1 MVVVVVRFEEFNL
14 KFNKVR
20 DPHSTTAG
28 ATMAEKLE
36 GASDGGG
43 SPSFSSP
50 VRSPS
55 PIIVPPMFHS
65 FLLFFPPT
73 LNSAERSEQAL

>member
-14 KFNKVR
+14 KFYKVR

-36 GASDGGG
+36 GTSDRGG
-43 SPSFSSP
+43 SPFFSSP
-50 VRSPS
+50 VAPRLPLLFPQCFTRSYS
-55 PIIVPPMFHS
+55 S
-65 FLLFFPPT
+65 FLPL
-73 LNSAERSEQAL
+73 

>member
-28 ATMAEKLE
+28 ATTAEKLE
-36 GASDGGG
+36 GTSDGVDPLPFLPPLLPVSHYCSTHV
-43 SPSFSSP
+43 SPIPTLLSSP
-50 VRSPS
+50 FIFS
-55 PIIVPPMFHS
+55 
-65 FLLFFPPT
+65 
-73 LNSAERSEQAL
+73 

>member
-36 GASDGGG
+36 GTSDGGG

-50 VRSPS
+50 VAPGLPLLFHPCFTRSYS
-55 PIIVPPMFHS
+55 S
-65 FLLFFPPT
+65 FLPF
-73 LNSAERSEQAL
+73 